1 MLPTIDIAS
10 GWTAAWRLLQQ
21 RTAPTAHVCLHRE
34 WTKFGTY
41 SEQMLCRLLDDLC

>member
-1 MLPTIDIAS
+1 MELITPVRDC
-10 GWTAAWRLLQQ
+10 GGAAWQWLQRLAGPHE
-21 RTAPTAHVCLHRE
+21 RICRHRE